1 MLKTFDMNLLL
12 VFNTLMQER
21 SVTRTG
27 ERLGRTQSA
36 ISNSLKRLRDALD
49 DPLFVR
55 EGAGLLPTPRA
66 EALAPE
72 VEQIVR
78 QVERCLR
85 PDAEIDL
92 ATDTSHFVIGA
103 PDRLSLPVF
112 LPFMRTVHAI
122 APNMRLDLRTSDRDV
137 SIRLLASG
145 EIDLALGW
153 FDDLPTSML
162 RSVAFSEDLVCL
174 CRKGHPI
181 LRAEGA
187 ADFQSLL
194 SYPHLV
200 VRSGGG
206 RHAAFDAILSRFGHA
221 RHVQTALTN
230 FTLVPHLLRESD
242 QVGVFT
248 KRTAD
253 YFAENYDLAVMPIP
267 LEIAPISHEIV
278 WHRRF
283 NHDPA
288 HRWLRDYI
296 QKACSAQGR

>member
-1 MLKTFDMNLLL
+1 MLKTFDMNLLV
-12 VFNTLMQER
+12 VFNMLMEER

-36 ISNSLKRLRDALD
+36 ISNSLKRLRDALG

-55 EGAGLLPTPRA
+55 EASRLVPTPRA
-66 EALAPE
+66 EALAPD

-78 QVERCLR
+78 QTERCLR
-85 PDAEIDL
+85 QDTKIDL
-92 ATDTSHFVIGA
+92 ATNDAHFVVGA

-112 LPFMRTVHAI
+112 LPFMRYVHAV
-122 APNMRLDLRTSDRDV
+122 APHMRLDLRTSDRDI

-153 FDDLPTSML
+153 FDDLPPSML
-162 RSVAFSEDLVCL
+162 RSVAFSEALVCL

-181 LRAEGA
+181 LRSEGA
-187 ADFQSLL
+187 ADIQSLL
-194 SYPHLV
+194 AYPHLV

-206 RHAAFDAILSRFGHA
+206 RHAAFDAILSRIGHA
-221 RHVQTALTN
+221 RRVQTALTN
-230 FTLVPHLLRESD
+230 FTLVPHLLRDSD

-253 YFAENYDLAVMPIP
+253 YFAANYDLAVMPIP

-283 NHDPA
+283 TNDPA
-288 HRWLRDYI
+288 HRWLREQI
-296 QKACSAQGR
+296 QRACTAEG